1 MDENERNQVYSYA
14 PGQNSSPISI
24 LKDKHCEELAFPAIF
39 MGEKRPSNSIP
50 LHYSQIVKSELRRT
64 DRRVA
69 KNPENI
75 FFKTK
80 KLQLKQLTDKININE
95 NI

>member
-1 MDENERNQVYSYA
+1 MLEKYA
-14 PGQNSSPISI
+14 K
-24 LKDKHCEELAFPAIF
+24 LLC
-39 MGEKRPSNSIP
+39 
-50 LHYSQIVKSELRRT
+50 HYSINAQKNQTVLVSSAGGSVGSLVCQIAKLRRT

-80 KLQLKQLTDKININE
+80 KLQLKQLTDKINISMRTFRADDTHMKAGTFKDKE
-95 NI
+95 KR